1 MPVTASAYSSLP
13 RYLYTAHLQTVI
25 PGYIPYSGCS
35 YQRER
40 LALPDGDFV
49 DLLETPRLGD
59 HVGFMA
65 PRSLFTYAERRAL
78 AFALGVSI

>member
-1 MPVTASAYSSLP
+1 MLLLQPIRVFLRIDILLICKQLYLVTH
-13 RYLYTAHLQTVI
+13 RI
-25 PGYIPYSGCS
+25 PGVV

-65 PRSLFTYAERRAL
+65 PPSLYTYAERRAL
-78 AFALGVSI
+78 AFALDVGK